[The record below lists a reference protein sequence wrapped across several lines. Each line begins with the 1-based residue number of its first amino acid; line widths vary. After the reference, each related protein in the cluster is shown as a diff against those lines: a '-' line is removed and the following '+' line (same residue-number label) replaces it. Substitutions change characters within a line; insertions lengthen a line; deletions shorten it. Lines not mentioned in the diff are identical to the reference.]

1 MILLHE
7 KLVELKKLLELMWIC
22 CVTEVGRDRDLR
34 DVNARVLE
42 RRLLLLGDLWAGPGR

>member
-7 KLVELKKLLELMWIC
+7 KLVQLKKLLELMWIC
-22 CVTEVGRDRDLR
+22 SVAEVRRNGDLR
-34 DVNARVLE
+34 DVNTRVLE